1 MFQLHHTMS
10 LCETSSEISETIQL
24 VHNRTIRSL
33 TSLSL
38 ASLFYRYLSLCLSLV
53 TGNCARLLS
62 TLFLSSCWRKPCA
75 APRVCRGAE
84 QVRARGHVSRVYSFK
99 LLVTCCGRRCVCVLR
114 LLRQIF
120 RLLSLARSPTRRVYS
135 GVPAPLSLSTVT

>member
-99 LLVTCCGRRCVCVLR
+99 LLVTCCGRRCVCAPFTPSN
-114 LLRQIF
+114 ISTPF
-120 RLLSLARSPTRRVYS
+120 ARSPTRRVYS